1 MDTIEELQK
10 QHDAARNEHLFHTSK
25 ALLLAKKM
33 EDLEFRIEILKQ
45 RDAALFYYMPEAQ
58 Q

>member
-25 ALLLAKKM
+25 ALLLAKKL
-33 EDLEFRIEILKQ
+33 EDLQFKIDLLEQ